1 MAPLELSH
9 RGKEFISIKEK
20 AEADLRELLT
30 IPENYKVLFLSG
42 GASGQFAAIPM
53 NLRRDKTKVLYVS
66 TGYWS
71 EKAIA
76 EARLYGEVQI
86 AASGKNSNFTTIP
99 PLSTWNID
107 SNAAYLHY
115 TANETIGGVE
125 FNAPPDVGDVPL
137 VADMSSNIL
146 SRPANVTQYEL
157 IYASGQKNLGLAG
170 FAVVIVRDDVIG
182 HALPGTPSIF
192 DYRQQADER
201 SMVNTPPTYAVYMAG
216 LMLEWLKE
224 QGGVAAIESRNIRK
238 AAKLYAALDASSFY
252 SSPVDPA
259 VRFRMNAPFHL
270 ADPAMEEA
278 FLAEAKE
285 AGLVSLEGHRSV
297 GGLRASI
304 YNAMP
309 EEGVE
314 TLVSFMRD
322 FEKRRG

>member
-1 MAPLELSH
+1 
-9 RGKEFISIKEK
+9 
-20 AEADLRELLT
+20 LLT
-30 IPENYKVLFLSG
+30 LPENYKVLFLSG

-170 FAVVIVRDDVIG
+170 FAVVIVRDDLIG